1 MSVDALPTVRCWEP
15 ALVSRYEE
23 ALRSATA
30 LQVHDERGVAL
41 PFDTAR
47 WLDRPDTADESLL
60 SRCTGPTIDVGCG
73 PGRLVQALTA
83 RGVPS
88 LGVDVS
94 DGAVRIARSSG
105 AMVLRRSIFDRLPG
119 AGRWE
124 VALLADG
131 NIGIGGN
138 TARLLVRLRELL
150 ASGGHALV
158 EVEPGHGVVHFT
170 ATVTGPAG
178 ETVATF
184 PWARTGAAP
193 LIELAETLGYVA
205 EDQWSV
211 QERQFVA
218 LRRC

>member
-1 MSVDALPTVRCWEP
+1 MSVDTAVRCWGP
-15 ALVSRYEE
+15 ALISRYED
-23 ALRSATA
+23 ALRSGTT
-30 LQVHDERGVAL
+30 LQVHDETGTAL

-73 PGRLVQALTA
+73 PGRLVRALTA

-150 ASGGHALV
+150 APDGHALV
-158 EVEPGHGVVHFT
+158 EVEPGHGVGHFT
-170 ATVTGPAG
+170 ATVTGPGG

-184 PWARTGAAP
+184 PWARIGAAP
-193 LIELAETLGYVA
+193 LIDLAETIGFLA
-205 EDQWSV
+205 QEHWSV

>member
-1 MSVDALPTVRCWEP
+1 MSVEASPEIRCWGP

-23 ALRSATA
+23 ALSSATA
-30 LQVHDERGVAL
+30 LRVHDETGTAL

-47 WLDRPDTADESLL
+47 WLDRPDAADESLL
-60 SRCTGPTIDVGCG
+60 TRCSGPTIDVGCG
-73 PGRLVQALTA
+73 PGRLVQALTS

-138 TARLLVRLRELL
+138 TARLLARLRELL
-150 ASGGHALV
+150 APGGHALV
-158 EVEPGHGVVHFT
+158 EVEAGHAVGHFT

-178 ETVATF
+178 ETIATF
-184 PWARTGAAP
+184 PWARIGAAP
-193 LIELAETLGYVA
+193 LIELAGSLGYVA
-205 EDQWSV
+205 DEHWSV
-211 QERQFVA
+211 KERQFVA

>member
-30 LQVHDERGVAL
+30 LTVHDETGAAL

-47 WLDRPDTADESLL
+47 WLERPDAGDESLL
-60 SRCTGPTIDVGCG
+60 ARCTGPTIDVGCG
-73 PGRLVQALTA
+73 PGRLVQALTT
-83 RGVPS
+83 RGIPA

-94 DGAVRIARSSG
+94 GAAVALARSSG
-105 AMVLRRSIFDRLPG
+105 AMALRRSIFDRLPG
-119 AGRWE
+119 AGRWK
-124 VALLADG
+124 VVLLADG

-138 TARLLVRLRELL
+138 ASRLLVRLRELL
-150 ASGGHALV
+150 APGGHALV
-158 EVEPGHGVVHFT
+158 EVEAGHGAGHFT

-184 PWARTGAAP
+184 PWVRIGAAP
-193 LIELAETLGYVA
+193 LTELAEPLGYVTV
-205 EDQWSV
+205 EHWSV